1 MFVCKKFNTH
11 CLFKKGV
18 TKMNTEYNRLRSW
31 TQQRHVT
38 VPQLF
43 FQHYKELNVAD
54 DEAIIILH
62 VLSYFEE
69 GIEFPT
75 PQDLASRTSFMPN
88 DISMKMQRLMQ
99 KGLLEMT
106 QGIDVN
112 GKISEKLSLFPLWE
126 RTMQLLDQKAQ
137 LQTDSATKNEEGEI
151 FSLFEQEFGR
161 LLSPMEL
168 ETIGMWL
175 DNDGHSPA
183 IIKAALKEAVVAGKV
198 SLRYIDRILFE
209 WKKKN
214 ITSVKQIEQH
224 AEQFRTRA
232 TQPVQPV
239 SQQQPTTSGM
249 FYNWLD
255 ERE

>member
-1 MFVCKKFNTH
+1 
-11 CLFKKGV
+11 
-18 TKMNTEYNRLRSW
+18 MNTEYNRLRSW

-43 FQHYKELNVAD
+43 FQYYKELNVAD

-62 VLSYFEE
+62 LLSYFEE

-88 DISMKMQRLMQ
+88 DISLKMQRLMQ

-106 QGIDVN
+106 QGIDTN

-137 LQTDSATKNEEGEI
+137 LQTDTATKNEEGEI

-214 ITSVKQIEQH
+214 ITSIKQIEQH

-239 SQQQPTTSGM
+239 SQQQPTTNGM

>member
-1 MFVCKKFNTH
+1 
-11 CLFKKGV
+11 
-18 TKMNTEYNRLRSW
+18 MNIEYNRLRSW

-43 FQHYKELNVAD
+43 FQLYKELNVAD

-62 VLSYFEE
+62 LLSYFEE
-69 GIEFPT
+69 GIGFPT
-75 PQDLASRTSFMPN
+75 PQDLATRTSFMPN

-99 KGLLEMT
+99 KGVLEMT
-106 QGIDVN
+106 QGIDSN
-112 GKISEKLSLFPLWE
+112 GKISEKFSLFPLWE
-126 RTMQLLDQKAQ
+126 RIMQLLDQKAQ
-137 LQTDSATKNEEGEI
+137 AQTNTVAKNEEGEI

-175 DNDGHSPA
+175 DNDKHSPA
-183 IIKAALKEAVVAGKV
+183 IIKAALKEAVIAGKV

-224 AEQFRTRA
+224 AEQFRARS

-239 SQQQPTTSGM
+239 QSQPTTSGM

>member
-1 MFVCKKFNTH
+1 MRMVN
-11 CLFKKGV
+11 
-18 TKMNTEYNRLRSW
+18 YLRNI
-31 TQQRHVT
+31 R
-38 VPQLF
+38 
-43 FQHYKELNVAD
+43 Y
-54 DEAIIILH
+54 I
-62 VLSYFEE
+62 
-69 GIEFPT
+69 
-75 PQDLASRTSFMPN
+75 
-88 DISMKMQRLMQ
+88 
-99 KGLLEMT
+99 
-106 QGIDVN
+106 
-112 GKISEKLSLFPLWE
+112 PLWE

-137 LQTDSATKNEEGEI
+137 IRQDSVTKNEEGEI

-183 IIKAALKEAVVAGKV
+183 IIKAALKEAVIAGKV

-214 ITSVKQIEQH
+214 ITSVKQIEKH
-224 AEQFRTRA
+224 AEQFRTRS

-239 SQQQPTTSGM
+239 SQQPTTKQVS

>member
-1 MFVCKKFNTH
+1 
-11 CLFKKGV
+11 
-18 TKMNTEYNRLRSW
+18 MNTEFNRLRSW

-43 FQHYKELNVAD
+43 FQYYKELNVAD

-62 VLSYFEE
+62 LLSYFEE

-137 LQTDSATKNEEGEI
+137 MQTDSTTKNEEGEI

-214 ITSVKQIEQH
+214 ITTVKQIEQH

>member
-1 MFVCKKFNTH
+1 MH
-11 CLFKKGV
+11 YLKKGV
-18 TKMNTEYNRLRSW
+18 KQMSIEYNRLRSW

-43 FQHYKELNVAD
+43 FQLYKELNVAD
-54 DEAIIILH
+54 DEAIILLH
-62 VLSYFEE
+62 LLSYFEE

-75 PQDLASRTSFMPN
+75 PQDLSNRTSFMPN
-88 DISMKMQRLMQ
+88 DISMKIQRLMQ

-106 QGIDVN
+106 QGIDEN
-112 GKISEKLSLFPLWE
+112 GKISEKFSLFPLWE

-137 LQTDSATKNEEGEI
+137 MQTDINMKNEEGEI

-161 LLSPMEL
+161 LLSPMEI
-168 ETIGMWL
+168 ETVGMWL

-183 IIKAALKEAVVAGKV
+183 VIKAALKEAVVAGKL

-214 ITSVKQIEQH
+214 ITSIKQIEQH
-224 AEQFRTRA
+224 AEQFRTRS

-239 SQQQPTTSGM
+239 SQQSTTSGM

>member
-1 MFVCKKFNTH
+1 MS
-11 CLFKKGV
+11 
-18 TKMNTEYNRLRSW
+18 TEYNRLRSW
-31 TQQRHVT
+31 TQQRYVT

-43 FQHYKELNVAD
+43 FQLYKELNVAD

-62 VLSYFEE
+62 LLSYFEE

-75 PQDLASRTSFMPN
+75 PQDLANRTSFMPN

-106 QGIDVN
+106 QGIDAN
-112 GKISEKLSLFPLWE
+112 GKISEKFSLFPLWE

-137 LQTDSATKNEEGEI
+137 MQTDSVTKNEEGEI

-224 AEQFRTRA
+224 AEQFRTRS

>member
-1 MFVCKKFNTH
+1 
-11 CLFKKGV
+11 
-18 TKMNTEYNRLRSW
+18 MNTEYNRLRSW

-43 FQHYKELNVAD
+43 FQYYKELNVAD

-62 VLSYFEE
+62 LLSYFEE

-137 LQTDSATKNEEGEI
+137 MQTDSATKNEEGEI

>member
-1 MFVCKKFNTH
+1 
-11 CLFKKGV
+11 
-18 TKMNTEYNRLRSW
+18 MNTEYNRLRLW
-31 TQQRHVT
+31 TQQRHVS

-43 FQHYKELNVAD
+43 FQLYKELNVAD
-54 DEAIIILH
+54 DEALITLH
-62 VLSYFEE
+62 LLSYFEE

-75 PQDLASRTSFMPN
+75 PQDLANRTSFMPN
-88 DISMKMQRLMQ
+88 DISMKIQRLMQ

-106 QGIDVN
+106 QGVDEN
-112 GKISEKLSLFPLWE
+112 GKISEKFSLFPLWE
-126 RTMQLLDQKAQ
+126 RIMQLLDQKSQ
-137 LQTDSATKNEEGEI
+137 MQSDIATKNEEGEI

-214 ITSVKQIEQH
+214 ITTVKQIEQH
-224 AEQFRTRA
+224 AEQFRTRS
-232 TQPVQPV
+232 TQPVQPA
-239 SQQQPTTSGM
+239 SQQPTKSGI

>member
-1 MFVCKKFNTH
+1 
-11 CLFKKGV
+11 
-18 TKMNTEYNRLRSW
+18 MNIEYNRLRSW

-43 FQHYKELNVAD
+43 FQLYKELNVAD

-62 VLSYFEE
+62 LLSYFEE

-75 PQDLASRTSFMPN
+75 PQDLATRTSFMPN

-99 KGLLEMT
+99 KGVLEMT
-106 QGIDVN
+106 QGIDAN
-112 GKISEKLSLFPLWE
+112 GKIFEKFSLFPLWE
-126 RTMQLLDQKAQ
+126 RIMQLLDQKAQ
-137 LQTDSATKNEEGEI
+137 MQEDTTTKNEEGEI
-151 FSLFEQEFGR
+151 FTLFEQEFGR

-175 DNDGHSPA
+175 DNDRHSPA
-183 IIKAALKEAVVAGKV
+183 IIKAALKEAVIAGKV

-224 AEQFRTRA
+224 TEQFRARSTQA
-232 TQPVQPV
+232 VQPVQ
-239 SQQQPTTSGM
+239 SQPTTSGM

>member
-1 MFVCKKFNTH
+1 
-11 CLFKKGV
+11 
-18 TKMNTEYNRLRSW
+18 MNAEYNRLRLW
-31 TQQRHVT
+31 TQQRHVS

-43 FQHYKELNVAD
+43 FQLYKELNVAD
-54 DEAIIILH
+54 DEALIILH
-62 VLSYFEE
+62 LVSYLEE

-75 PQDLASRTSFMPN
+75 PQDLANRTSFMPN
-88 DISMKMQRLMQ
+88 DISMKIQRLMQ

-106 QGIDVN
+106 QGIDEN
-112 GKISEKLSLFPLWE
+112 GKISEKYSLFPLWE
-126 RTMQLLDQKAQ
+126 RIMQLLDQKTQ
-137 LQTDSATKNEEGEI
+137 MQSDLATKNEEGEI

-175 DNDGHSPA
+175 DHDGHSPA

-224 AEQFRTRA
+224 AEQFRTRS
-232 TQPVQPV
+232 TQPVQQA
-239 SQQQPTTSGM
+239 SQQPTKSGI

>member
-1 MFVCKKFNTH
+1 
-11 CLFKKGV
+11 
-18 TKMNTEYNRLRSW
+18 MNTEYNRLRSW

-43 FQHYKELNVAD
+43 FQYYKELNVAD

-75 PQDLASRTSFMPN
+75 PQDLANRTSFMPN

-106 QGIDVN
+106 QGIDAN
-112 GKISEKLSLFPLWE
+112 GKISEKFSLFPLWE

-137 LQTDSATKNEEGEI
+137 MQTDSVMKNEEGEI

-239 SQQQPTTSGM
+239 SQQPTTSGM

>member
-1 MFVCKKFNTH
+1 
-11 CLFKKGV
+11 
-18 TKMNTEYNRLRSW
+18 MNTEYNRLRSW

-43 FQHYKELNVAD
+43 FQLYKELNVAD

-62 VLSYFEE
+62 LLSYFEE

-75 PQDLASRTSFMPN
+75 PQDLANRTSFMPN

-106 QGIDVN
+106 QGIDAN
-112 GKISEKLSLFPLWE
+112 GKISEKFSLFPLWE

-137 LQTDSATKNEEGEI
+137 MQTDSVTKNEEGEI

-224 AEQFRTRA
+224 AEQFRTRS

>member
-1 MFVCKKFNTH
+1 M
-11 CLFKKGV
+11 
-18 TKMNTEYNRLRSW
+18 TKDYNRLRSW

-38 VPQLF
+38 VPHLF
-43 FQHYKELNVAD
+43 FQLYKELNIAD
-54 DEAIIILH
+54 DEAMIIMHL
-62 VLSYFEE
+62 LSYFEE

-75 PQDLASRTSFMPN
+75 PQDLTTRTHFQPN
-88 DISMKMQRLMQ
+88 DISLKIQRLMQ
-99 KGLLEMT
+99 KGFLEIT
-106 QGIDVN
+106 QGIDPS
-112 GKISEKLSLFPLWE
+112 GKIFEKYSLYPLWE
-126 RTMQLLDQKAQ
+126 CILQLLDKKEQIHVDMAANK
-137 LQTDSATKNEEGEI
+137 EEGEI
-151 FSLFEQEFGR
+151 YSLFEQEFGR

-175 DNDGHSPA
+175 DKDEHTPA

-214 ITSVKQIEQH
+214 ITSIKQIEKH
-224 AEQFRTRA
+224 AEQFRSRSM
-232 TQPVQPV
+232 QPVQ
-239 SQQQPTTSGM
+239 SQPAPATNRM